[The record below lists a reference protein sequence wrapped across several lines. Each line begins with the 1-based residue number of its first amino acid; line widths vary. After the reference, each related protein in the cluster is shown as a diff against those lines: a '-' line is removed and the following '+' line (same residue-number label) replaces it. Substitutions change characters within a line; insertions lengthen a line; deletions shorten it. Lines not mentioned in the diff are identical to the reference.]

1 MIWLMVIYLAGRT
14 QSATVLRVKLLK
26 LWVIQNMMVIKEDQQ
41 RGYTNFLIKKSS
53 GSGGAVLES
62 KSAINSVP
70 TYQPTNELH
79 K

>member
-1 MIWLMVIYLAGRT
+1 
-14 QSATVLRVKLLK
+14 
-26 LWVIQNMMVIKEDQQ
+26 MVIKEDQH